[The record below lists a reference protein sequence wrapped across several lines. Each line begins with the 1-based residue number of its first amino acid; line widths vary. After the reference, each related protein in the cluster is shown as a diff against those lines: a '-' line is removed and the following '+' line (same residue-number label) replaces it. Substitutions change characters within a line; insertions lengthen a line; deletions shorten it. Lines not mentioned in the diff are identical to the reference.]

1 MTAAWSTVL
10 ANRLGADRVLVG
22 GACARYRLGNLV
34 PAMVASPTDEA
45 EVAAVLA
52 TAARDGLG
60 VVPWGGGTHQSFGRP
75 PARYDLALDLGRLNR
90 VLFYEPADPPV
101 PPRAEWQPLPEV
113 TWAAGP
119 VRGRAGLLT
128 GCAQRY
134 LLPGVNR
141 ASARVLAAAG
151 YDVVAPREQGCC
163 GALHLHA
170 GEVGEARAL
179 AKALIATFEG
189 AGVDLVVSNAA
200 GCGAAMREYGHLLQ
214 DEPGWRERAATFS
227 AKVRDISE
235 VVAGHAWN
243 GSLRAVPVSVTYHE
257 ACHLAHAQGIRLEP
271 RALLRGIPAL
281 RLVELPESDVCCG
294 SAGVYNLLQPSFAQ
308 RILRRKIENIRR
320 TGADFVA
327 AGNIGCLLQLR
338 LGLREAG
345 LAVRTVHPVE
355 LLDWALHGMP
365 ADGRGQRA
373 ERRERRDGAAGRHT
387 TRMLKTKEQAMG
399 AQVGQQAP
407 DFTLVGTD
415 LRAVS
420 LQDFAGKHVVLAF
433 YPAAFTGVCQKE
445 LCTFRDQLNDFA
457 GAHTAVVGVS
467 VDSPFANKEFAAKN
481 GLTFPLLSDIT
492 REVIARYDVVFN
504 DLAGIK
510 GFTVAKRAVFVIDRA
525 GVIRYRWVAPEPK
538 LEPDYAE
545 VAAAVKQL
553 A

>member
-1 MTAAWSTVL
+1 VTAAWSTVL

-119 VRGRAGLLT
+119 VRARAGLLT

-373 ERRERRDGAAGRHT
+373 EGREQRGENGG
-387 TRMLKTKEQAMG
+387 MEQLG
-399 AQVGQQAP
+399 DTP
-407 DFTLVGTD
+407 
-415 LRAVS
+415 
-420 LQDFAGKHVVLAF
+420 HE
-433 YPAAFTGVCQKE
+433 C
-445 LCTFRDQLNDFA
+445 
-457 GAHTAVVGVS
+457 
-467 VDSPFANKEFAAKN
+467 
-481 GLTFPLLSDIT
+481 
-492 REVIARYDVVFN
+492 
-504 DLAGIK
+504 
-510 GFTVAKRAVFVIDRA
+510 
-525 GVIRYRWVAPEPK
+525 
-538 LEPDYAE
+538 
-545 VAAAVKQL
+545 
-553 A
+553 